1 MIFLI
6 LRESETVYFFFII
19 TFEFKKK
26 KLQLFVVCRNVRE
39 FNIKEQSIYHIPPV
53 NCFSTYRISNFKTD
67 IKVFLIGH
75 KYSNTKLNMT
85 KILFCFYLKI
95 DTTHMFEVFAC
106 GQYTIS
112 VYEDVNLDFYSS
124 FRKGFYNLGVSKY
137 VS

>member
-53 NCFSTYRISNFKTD
+53 NCFSTYQISNFKTD
-67 IKVFLIGH
+67 IKAFLIGH

-95 DTTHMFEVFAC
+95 DTTNIFEVFAC

-112 VYEDVNLDFYSS
+112 LCEDICSLVVVY
-124 FRKGFYNLGVSKY
+124 KGIL
-137 VS
+137 

>member
-39 FNIKEQSIYHIPPV
+39 FNIKEQSLYHIPPV
-53 NCFSTYRISNFKTD
+53 NCFSTHQISNFKTD

-75 KYSNTKLNMT
+75 KYSNTKLNIT
-85 KILFCFYLKI
+85 KYYFVFNLKI
-95 DTTHMFEVFAC
+95 DKTNIFEVFA
-106 GQYTIS
+106 YHIS
-112 VYEDVNLDFYSS
+112 L
-124 FRKGFYNLGVSKY
+124 
-137 VS
+137 